1 MAELKRFFMDT
12 EECSADYLDDLG
24 LKYSRIE
31 DEEGGETLVVIV
43 KSIKYNPKHS
53 LAKPLDQL
61 CDYYQIDPDY
71 IEVDED
77 VSSDESI
84 NEEMINSPLF

>member
-1 MAELKRFFMDT
+1 MDT
-12 EECSADYLDDLG
+12 EECSAGYLDDLG

-31 DEEGGETLVVIV
+31 DDEGGETLVVIV
-43 KSIKYNPKHS
+43 KTIKYDPNHS
-53 LAKPLDQL
+53 LVNRLDQL

-84 NEEMINSPLF
+84 DEEMINSPLF